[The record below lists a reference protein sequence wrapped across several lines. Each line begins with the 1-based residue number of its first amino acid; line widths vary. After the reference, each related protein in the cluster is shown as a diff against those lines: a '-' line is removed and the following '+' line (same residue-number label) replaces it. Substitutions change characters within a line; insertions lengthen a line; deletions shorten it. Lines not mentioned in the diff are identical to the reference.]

1 MGNHQL
7 KVYNHS
13 NLNKRNSDHIK
24 DLEDD
29 WKASPESGDP
39 ERISGP

>member
-13 NLNKRNSDHIK
+13 NLNKWNSDHIK

-29 WKASPESGDP
+29 WQGFT
-39 ERISGP
+39 